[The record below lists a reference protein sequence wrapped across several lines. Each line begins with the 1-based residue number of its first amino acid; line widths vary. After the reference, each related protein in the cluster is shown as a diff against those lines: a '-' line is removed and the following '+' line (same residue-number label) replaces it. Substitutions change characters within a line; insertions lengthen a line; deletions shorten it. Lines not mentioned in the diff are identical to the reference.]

1 VVQSGQY
8 GENLAHVTLTVD
20 PDTGD
25 VVANAAEIVP
35 LAGAGFAPDPEVA
48 AIVANAVAVAN
59 ELGNVS
65 LGEITANFNRAR
77 TVAAAENR
85 GGESTLGNLVADVQ
99 LWATADAGAQI
110 AFMNPGGLRTDL
122 MYASTGATDPD
133 GNVTYREAANVQPFA
148 NTLVTTTLT
157 GQQVIDVLEEQW
169 QPDGATRPFLKLGVA
184 GLTYTYDPTAARGE
198 WITQAWVGDQLLD
211 VAGTYTVVV
220 NSFLASGG
228 DNFST
233 LAQGVGARDSG
244 RVDLQAF
251 VDYLTKFSPISP
263 DLAQRAVGVHLTT
276 PVPEAGFLPGDT
288 VTADLSSLLFSAG
301 EAQGDQV
308 VLSIGGTEVGSA
320 TIDPTI
326 VDKTDEVGRATVT
339 FAVPAGTPGGTLQVV
354 VTVPSTGTT
363 TSFAIP
369 VAEVAG
375 PACTVDYRAIRLWP
389 RSMLGVVTVTNTG
402 TDPVADWEL
411 AWQFTKG
418 ERATFGLGATVR
430 QRGSAVTATNAWW
443 NSTLDPA
450 ESATFA
456 FFGVAPRG
464 IGTPSGFMLNG
475 VECTVE

>member
-1 VVQSGQY
+1 MNAICAPASAVAHSWTSATRLPRVDSPPRFSAAATVRARLKLAVISPSETLPSSLATATAFATIAATSGPGVNPAPASGTISAALATTSPVSGSTVSVTCARFSPYWPLCTTGRARPSAQPSTGTRCAIFSGHTHQKFAHLVPVEGWADGLARPVVQSGQY

-35 LAGAGFAPDPEVA
+35 LAGAGFTPGPEVA

-320 TIDPTI
+320 TM
-326 VDKTDEVGRATVT
+326 VG
-339 FAVPAGTPGGTLQVV
+339 
-354 VTVPSTGTT
+354 
-363 TSFAIP
+363 
-369 VAEVAG
+369 
-375 PACTVDYRAIRLWP
+375 
-389 RSMLGVVTVTNTG
+389 
-402 TDPVADWEL
+402 
-411 AWQFTKG
+411 
-418 ERATFGLGATVR
+418 
-430 QRGSAVTATNAWW
+430 
-443 NSTLDPA
+443 
-450 ESATFA
+450 
-456 FFGVAPRG
+456 
-464 IGTPSGFMLNG
+464 
-475 VECTVE
+475 